1 MRRSDERAIVR
12 VTMARWGRF
21 AFAYL
26 GMAALAVVIALAT
39 RGLVPF
45 SHPDPWLPLKPPRD
59 FFYSLALGLSFG
71 ALIAFLTRLSVP
83 RFAWAKNL
91 HRELRPLARNVSTPG
106 IIALAVTSSLGEEL
120 LFRGLLQ
127 PWLGFWAQG
136 ILFGLLHQLAG
147 SSRWVW
153 ASWATLVGLSFGA
166 IFELTGSLAGP
177 LAAHALI
184 NALNLSFLK
193 SYDTEPRRGLGGLL
207 QQRS

>member
-1 MRRSDERAIVR
+1 
-12 VTMARWGRF
+12 MARWGRF
-21 AFAYL
+21 ALAYL

-39 RGLVPF
+39 RGLVPL
-45 SHPDPWLPLKPPRD
+45 SHPDPWLPLRFPRD
-59 FFYSLALGLSFG
+59 VLYSLALGLAYG
-71 ALIAFLTRLSVP
+71 ALIAVLTRLSVR
-83 RFAWAKNL
+83 RFAWARNL
-91 HRELRPLARNVSTPG
+91 HRELRPFARDVSTPG
-106 IIALAVTSSLGEEL
+106 IVALALTSSFGEEL

-184 NALNLSFLK
+184 NALNLSYLK
-193 SYDTEPRRGLGGLL
+193 NHDTEPRRPLGGLL

>member
-1 MRRSDERAIVR
+1 
-12 VTMARWGRF
+12 MARWGRF
-21 AFAYL
+21 AVAYL
-26 GMAALAVVIALAT
+26 GMAALAVVIGLLT
-39 RGLVPF
+39 RGFVPLR
-45 SHPDPWLPLKPPRD
+45 HPDPWLPLRPPRD
-59 FFYSLALGLSFG
+59 VLYSLALGLAYG
-71 ALIAFLTRLSVP
+71 ALIAVLTRLAVP
-83 RFAWAKNL
+83 RFAWARNL
-91 HRELRPLARNVSTPG
+91 HRELRPLARGVSTPG
-106 IIALAVTSSLGEEL
+106 IIALAVTSSFGEEL

-153 ASWATLVGLSFGA
+153 ATWATLVGLSFGA

-184 NALNLSFLK
+184 NALNLSYLK
-193 SYDTEPRRGLGGLL
+193 NHDTEPRRGLGGLL